1 MKVFAQLIAELDQTT
16 KTNAKVAALE
26 YYFRS
31 ATEADKTWALAL
43 FTGRRPKR
51 PITTTLFRSI
61 AQELSGIPGWLFDES
76 YHIVGDLAETI
87 ATLVPPSTEVNNSMT
102 LAEAIT
108 FLQSLK
114 KLEPDEIAFHLKEK
128 WLSMDMG
135 ERFVFN
141 KLVTGGWRIGVSD
154 KLVTKALANVLDKEA
169 NWVTHKLMGNW
180 DPAKISF
187 EALLA
192 AETDENQDFSKP
204 YPFYLAYPLEKE
216 IADLGSPYD
225 WFAEWKWDGIR
236 GQIIKR
242 GNEHYVWSRGEELLT
257 DKFPEYNTLANAL
270 PDGTVLDGE
279 ILAFENNLPLPFH
292 QLQTRISRK
301 NITAKALKE
310 SPVVFMAYDL
320 LEWEGKDIR
329 EMPLSERKSLLQE
342 LVKQV
347 NMPELFI
354 ASDPVEFSTWEE
366 LAEIRTQSRT
376 VNAEGFMLKSKAGT
390 YQTGR
395 KKGGWWKWKIDPL
408 TVDAVL
414 IYAQAGH
421 GRRANL
427 YTDFTFAVW
436 DESGSLVPF
445 AKAYSG
451 LTDKELVEVDAFV
464 KKNTKERFGP
474 VRSVTPQLVMEI
486 AFEGINPS
494 PRHKSGIALRFPR
507 IARWRTDKQI
517 EEADTLQHLKDLLQ
531 LYGNKSDSE

>member
-1 MKVFAQLIAELDQTT
+1 MRAFAQLINELDQTT

-26 YYFRS
+26 YYFRT
-31 ATEADKTWALAL
+31 ATDADKIWALAL

-51 PITTTLFRSI
+51 PINSTLFRTI
-61 AQELSGIPGWLFDES
+61 AQELSGIPPWLFEES
-76 YHIVGDLAETI
+76 YHVVGDLAETI
-87 ATLVPPSTEVNNSMT
+87 ATLVPPATEVNNEMT
-102 LAEAIT
+102 LAEAIA
-108 FLQSLK
+108 FLQGLK
-114 KLEPDEIAFHLKEK
+114 KLEPDEIAHLLQEK

-154 KLVTKALANVLDKEA
+154 KLVVKALSNVLEKEP
-169 NWVTHKLMGNW
+169 NWLTHKLMGNW

-187 EALLA
+187 EQLLA

-216 IADLGSPYD
+216 IGDLGSPSD

-257 DKFPEYNTLANAL
+257 DKFPEYNTLAKAL
-270 PDGTVLDGE
+270 PNGTVLDGE

-329 EMPLSERKSLLQE
+329 ETPLSERKVLLQE

-354 ASDPVEFSTWEE
+354 ASDPVEFTTWEE
-366 LAEIRTQSRT
+366 LTEIRAQSRT
-376 VNAEGFMLKSKAGT
+376 VNAEGFMLKSKAST

-436 DESGSLVPF
+436 DDSGSLVPF

-507 IARWRTDKQI
+507 IARWRTDKPI